1 MFQKWER
8 ELEIFKLMNVQ
19 TWLLADVG
27 LVEGTWPQ
35 RPHPHGD

>member
-35 RPHPHGD
+35 QPHPHGD